1 MLGFVVFCILWMT
14 GYGVEFV
21 MEILIHNISRLPLQF
36 VYIQINYVRLWF
48 INDHLIC
55 EVGGGGGYHFK
66 NKKNMKI
73 DWGKSYDTYL
83 LMKWLYLFK
92 SVDILLHSSFK
103 LDIVCHMSHKRV
115 EQKQIQNSNKHENIF
130 KIFE

>member
-1 MLGFVVFCILWMT
+1 M
-14 GYGVEFV
+14 
-21 MEILIHNISRLPLQF
+21 
-36 VYIQINYVRLWF
+36 
-48 INDHLIC
+48 IC
-55 EVGGGGGYHFK
+55 EVGGGGGGYHFK

-92 SVDILLHSSFK
+92 SGDILLHSSFK